1 MKLWKKILLGTLI
14 IFSIGFDLGAFFLI
28 SQAYHNNLEHE
39 INLGIRE
46 QNIILSTLSST
57 LMRAEEFDSKI
68 LDNKTRLS
76 SIIESLANYYKKQN
90 VSLALYCNKK
100 NIYSNISTLD
110 RQCLKFTNKK
120 SKNIVDN
127 KINGVHILFVS
138 ARLPDFPDLIL
149 VYARNINSV
158 DEFYSSITNSY
169 VLICIVIMALMTISI
184 FFFLK
189 RITAPIV
196 KLNNVTT
203 EVSNGLNVK
212 RITIKSNDEIGQL
225 ARNFNKMIDS
235 IEKTMEDLRIQAKDK
250 QQFIDDL
257 SHEMKT
263 PITSILGYSEF
274 LKNTNCSKD
283 DQFVAINHLQNSIVR
298 LQNLSSELLKLTM
311 LKNEKIVIKRI
322 LTNDLLKEL
331 FCTMQPILV
340 SLDVTLLTEQR
351 LEYLFGDKTLLIS
364 LLTNL
369 VENAA
374 RASSSGNKIIVKV
387 YKTDSPIIEVIDEGI
402 GISEKEIKKITEPF
416 YRADKSRSRKFGG
429 VGLGLSISLR
439 IVELHNANM
448 VIKSKEHQGTI
459 VQVRFN
465 NNK

>member
-340 SLDVTLLTEQR
+340 SLDVTLLTEQK

>member
-1 MKLWKKILLGTLI
+1 
-14 IFSIGFDLGAFFLI
+14 
-28 SQAYHNNLEHE
+28 
-39 INLGIRE
+39 
-46 QNIILSTLSST
+46 
-57 LMRAEEFDSKI
+57 
-68 LDNKTRLS
+68 
-76 SIIESLANYYKKQN
+76 
-90 VSLALYCNKK
+90 
-100 NIYSNISTLD
+100 
-110 RQCLKFTNKK
+110 
-120 SKNIVDN
+120 
-127 KINGVHILFVS
+127 
-138 ARLPDFPDLIL
+138 
-149 VYARNINSV
+149 
-158 DEFYSSITNSY
+158 
-169 VLICIVIMALMTISI
+169 MALMTISI